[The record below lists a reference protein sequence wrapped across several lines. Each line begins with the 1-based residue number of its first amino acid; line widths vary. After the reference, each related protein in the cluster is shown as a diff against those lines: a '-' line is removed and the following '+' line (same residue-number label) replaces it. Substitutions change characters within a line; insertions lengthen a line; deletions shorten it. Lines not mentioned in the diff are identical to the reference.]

1 MAHVQVNIA
10 EFRQLFP
17 AFNDTT
23 KYPDNIVQIMLDTA
37 QNYISANKNE
47 YVKENVIKQMI
58 YLMTAHLLIQNNN
71 IASDNTDGGLVTS
84 ASVGGVSV
92 SKAIPPNKTA
102 LSYWLSTTV
111 YGLQLRALLRLQATV
126 GIYKGGTKEN
136 VFR

>member
-58 YLMTAHLLIQNNN
+58 YHSHLVPL
-71 IASDNTDGGLVTS
+71 
-84 ASVGGVSV
+84 
-92 SKAIPPNKTA
+92 
-102 LSYWLSTTV
+102 
-111 YGLQLRALLRLQATV
+111 
-126 GIYKGGTKEN
+126 
-136 VFR
+136 